1 MLIQVVSG
9 FGQGNCHRQ
18 RRQAAEIHSETETKI
33 PGPRRGECHA
43 QQVTHRQ
50 ASRGK
55 PCHATAPPHL
65 VSSRVG
71 EENLR
76 VGSETIPRLPE
87 PLGNQSPWGT
97 DMLPS
102 PTRSSLLGAQVR
114 GVKGRGLCQLATPP
128 CKCQGGPKEAPGSA
142 QDVMPASTA
151 CGHRQGSDQKR
162 SQFRLSQH
170 LTAPLSQTGN

>member
-1 MLIQVVSG
+1 MGRLGEQRLSLEIKALIQVVSG

-43 QQVTHRQ
+43 QRVTHRQ

-55 PCHATAPPHL
+55 PCHATSPLPL
-65 VSSRVG
+65 VSSRVD

-76 VGSETIPRLPE
+76 AGSETIPPLPE
-87 PLGNQSPWGT
+87 PVGNQSPWGT
-97 DMLPS
+97 GMLPS

-114 GVKGRGLCQLATPP
+114 G
-128 CKCQGGPKEAPGSA
+128 GGGGASA
-142 QDVMPASTA
+142 SLPFPPASA
-151 CGHRQGSDQKR
+151 REDPGKPWVVRKM
-162 SQFRLSQH
+162 
-170 LTAPLSQTGN
+170 